1 MVKFVFEDQDFQK
14 DAINS
19 VVSLFSGTPRKTN
32 EFQMQNNSYG
42 VLPNFDALDPETIQG
57 NLEGIQTEKKLTK
70 TPLSREGWH
79 FSIEME
85 TGTGKTY
92 VYIRTILE
100 LANTYGWKKYIIVVP
115 SVAIREGV
123 MKTFEMTREHF
134 ATFPD
139 IERYTVHEYDSKK
152 LQDLKDFARS
162 DGLQILVMTT
172 GAINKDL
179 NTINKYIDSFS
190 EFTESGK
197 PVDLIAQIR
206 PILILDE
213 PQNME

>member
-1 MVKFVFEDQDFQK
+1 MLKFVFEDQEFQK
-14 DAINS
+14 EAIDS
-19 VVSLFSGTPRKTN
+19 VVSLFAGTPQKN
-32 EFQMQNNSYG
+32 YDFQMQNTSYG
-42 VLPNFDALDPETIQG
+42 ILSNFDALDEETIQE
-57 NLEGIQTEKKLTK
+57 NMKAIQTDKKLTQ
-70 TPLSREGWH
+70 TALSSEGWH

-100 LANTYGWKKYIIVVP
+100 LAKTYGWKKYIIVVP

-123 MKTFEMTREHF
+123 MKTFQMTREHF
-134 ATFPD
+134 ATLPD

-172 GAINKDL
+172 GAINKEL
-179 NTINKYIDSFS
+179 NKINKYIDGFS
-190 EFTESGK
+190 
-197 PVDLIAQIR
+197 DLI
-206 PILILDE
+206 DS
-213 PQNME
+213 